1 MSAHF
6 RPILIGNQTRRATI
20 DYGQGCSRFAAAF
33 FSPVE
38 VLITQ
43 IRDCITRW
51 NATAVPFV
59 WSYIVGEIMA
69 EGALPYASFRKLV
82 DNHA

>member
-1 MSAHF
+1 M
-6 RPILIGNQTRRATI
+6 
-20 DYGQGCSRFAAAF
+20 
-33 FSPVE
+33 E